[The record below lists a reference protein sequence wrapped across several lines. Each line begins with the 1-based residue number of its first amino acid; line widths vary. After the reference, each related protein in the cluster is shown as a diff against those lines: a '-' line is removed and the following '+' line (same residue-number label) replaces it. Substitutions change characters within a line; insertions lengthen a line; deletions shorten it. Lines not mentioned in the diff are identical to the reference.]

1 MSNHINPIFFPGDPL
16 HSLPQ
21 SHLRPAPGIMLYLVT
36 PQPACRLVYACMGD
50 HCGMWGYPTE
60 SVWREWGDE
69 DYKLPEKFEAE
80 DRGAWWR
87 PPCHV
92 GDILPAL
99 EPWAFIKCGDCYAC
113 ESPRTIY
120 QGRRGCFIH
129 PTPQSQNHFQP
140 ASSMPK
146 SAARSH
152 LLVERVQMMRLH
164 KVPAA
169 KYHEQVFISQEG
181 FSFPEDLRP
190 IWNQT
195 LNTHSLNHYGWDA
208 NPFVWVVV
216 FEKRKGK
223 TV

>member
-152 LLVERVQMMRLH
+152 LLVERV
-164 KVPAA
+164 
-169 KYHEQVFISQEG
+169 
-181 FSFPEDLRP
+181 
-190 IWNQT
+190 
-195 LNTHSLNHYGWDA
+195 
-208 NPFVWVVV
+208 
-216 FEKRKGK
+216 
-223 TV
+223 